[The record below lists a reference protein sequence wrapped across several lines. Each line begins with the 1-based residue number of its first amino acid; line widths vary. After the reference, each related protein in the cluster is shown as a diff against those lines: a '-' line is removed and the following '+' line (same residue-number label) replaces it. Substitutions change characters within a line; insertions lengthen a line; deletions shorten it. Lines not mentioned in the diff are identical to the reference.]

1 MNKIFYC
8 RVGWMR
14 SYCGAVDEKP
24 VNGGSY
30 NKNNTGYEV
39 YNFLGNK
46 GRYYGFVE
54 AGVDKTINIKKL
66 DGNNDYAENI
76 TVVWIAKS
84 NEAKGQRI
92 VGWYKDAKVFK
103 QLQKD
108 IPEDVME
115 ERDKAFN
122 IYNIYAEKAVLLDVN
137 DRKYIVKGMGQSNI
151 WYGNEDENKKV
162 EKIIE
167 TYEKDKSDK
176 VNEIE
181 KYTEELEGKE
191 KEAVVKVRINQD
203 KFREKLINKYK
214 KCCLCNVNMNEL
226 LVASHIKPWSISDA
240 NEKLDIHNGLL
251 MCPNHDKLFDRGY
264 ISFDDTGRILISERL
279 DDNNR
284 MYMNITAKM
293 KIDITE
299 ENIKYIKYH
308 RKNVFIEK

>member
-1 MNKIFYC
+1 MYAVIIFTILISFGLQASNRDKWEIYPFVQEKIDEILEKTGRKDHGENKLFVEFKYVC
-8 RVGWMR
+8 KDKFALR
-14 SYCGAVDEKP
+14 SNYGPA
-24 VNGGSY
+24 Y
-30 NKNNTGYEV
+30 NKPFIDIVEEGGYEV
-39 YNFLGNK
+39 IEQDRIKPLLYEITSH
-46 GRYYGFVE
+46 V
-54 AGVDKTINIKKL
+54 KTHL
-66 DGNNDYAENI
+66 SD
-76 TVVWIAKS
+76 
-84 NEAKGQRI
+84 
-92 VGWYKDAKVFK
+92 F
-103 QLQKD
+103 
-108 IPEDVME
+108 
-115 ERDKAFN
+115 
-122 IYNIYAEKAVLLDVN
+122 
-137 DRKYIVKGMGQSNI
+137 
-151 WYGNEDENKKV
+151 
-162 EKIIE
+162 
-167 TYEKDKSDK
+167 EKDKINK
-176 VNEIE
+176 VTEIE

-214 KCCLCNVNMNEL
+214 KCRLCNVNMNDL

-293 KIDITE
+293 KIDIAE

>member
-1 MNKIFYC
+1 
-8 RVGWMR
+8 
-14 SYCGAVDEKP
+14 
-24 VNGGSY
+24 
-30 NKNNTGYEV
+30 
-39 YNFLGNK
+39 
-46 GRYYGFVE
+46 
-54 AGVDKTINIKKL
+54 
-66 DGNNDYAENI
+66 
-76 TVVWIAKS
+76 
-84 NEAKGQRI
+84 
-92 VGWYKDAKVFK
+92 
-103 QLQKD
+103 
-108 IPEDVME
+108 ME
-115 ERDKAFN
+115 GTLWQERDKTYN
-122 IYNIYAEKAVLLDVN
+122 IYNIYAEKVVLLDVN
-137 DRKYIVKGMGQSNI
+137 DRKYVVKGLGQSNI
-151 WYGNEDENKKV
+151 WYGNEEEDRKV
-162 EKIIE
+162 ETIIE
-167 TYEKDKSDK
+167 NYEKDKINK
-176 VNEIE
+176 VTEIE

>member
-1 MNKIFYC
+1 
-8 RVGWMR
+8 
-14 SYCGAVDEKP
+14 
-24 VNGGSY
+24 
-30 NKNNTGYEV
+30 
-39 YNFLGNK
+39 
-46 GRYYGFVE
+46 
-54 AGVDKTINIKKL
+54 
-66 DGNNDYAENI
+66 
-76 TVVWIAKS
+76 
-84 NEAKGQRI
+84 
-92 VGWYKDAKVFK
+92 
-103 QLQKD
+103 
-108 IPEDVME
+108 ME
-115 ERDKAFN
+115 ETLWQERDKTYN
-122 IYNIYAEKAVLLDVN
+122 IYNIYAEKVVLLDVN
-137 DRKYIVKGMGQSNI
+137 DRKYVVKGLGQSNI
-151 WYGNEDENKKV
+151 WYGNEEEDRKV
-162 EKIIE
+162 ETIIE
-167 TYEKDKSDK
+167 NYEKDKINK
-176 VNEIE
+176 VTEIE

-226 LVASHIKPWSISDA
+226 LVASHIKPQSISDA

-308 RKNVFIEK
+308 RKNVFIEKQLLAVCQIIFSVYKFEKMLYKQQKITSSLNIISVSGAKVPG

>member
-1 MNKIFYC
+1 
-8 RVGWMR
+8 
-14 SYCGAVDEKP
+14 
-24 VNGGSY
+24 
-30 NKNNTGYEV
+30 
-39 YNFLGNK
+39 
-46 GRYYGFVE
+46 
-54 AGVDKTINIKKL
+54 
-66 DGNNDYAENI
+66 
-76 TVVWIAKS
+76 
-84 NEAKGQRI
+84 
-92 VGWYKDAKVFK
+92 
-103 QLQKD
+103 
-108 IPEDVME
+108 ME
-115 ERDKAFN
+115 ERDKTYN
-122 IYNIYAEKAVLLDVN
+122 IYNIYAEKVVLLDVN
-137 DRKYIVKGMGQSNI
+137 DRKYVVKGLGQSNI
-151 WYGNEDENKKV
+151 WYGNEEEDRKV
-162 EKIIE
+162 ETIIE
-167 TYEKDKSDK
+167 NYEKDKINKLNEGRK
-176 VNEIE
+176 VKYKYVDSYTGKKVQVTEIE

-299 ENIKYIKYH
+299 ENIKYIKY
-308 RKNVFIEK
+308 RKY

>member
-1 MNKIFYC
+1 
-8 RVGWMR
+8 
-14 SYCGAVDEKP
+14 
-24 VNGGSY
+24 
-30 NKNNTGYEV
+30 
-39 YNFLGNK
+39 
-46 GRYYGFVE
+46 
-54 AGVDKTINIKKL
+54 
-66 DGNNDYAENI
+66 
-76 TVVWIAKS
+76 
-84 NEAKGQRI
+84 
-92 VGWYKDAKVFK
+92 
-103 QLQKD
+103 
-108 IPEDVME
+108 ME
-115 ERDKAFN
+115 ETLWQERDKTYN
-122 IYNIYAEKAVLLDVN
+122 IYNIYAEKVVLLDVN
-137 DRKYIVKGMGQSNI
+137 DRKYVVKGLGQSNI
-151 WYGNEDENKKV
+151 WYGNEEEDRKV
-162 EKIIE
+162 ETIIE
-167 TYEKDKSDK
+167 NYEKDKINK
-176 VNEIE
+176 VTEIE

-226 LVASHIKPWSISDA
+226 LVASHIKPQSISDA

-308 RKNVFIEK
+308 RKNVFIEKQLLAVCQIIFSVYKFEKMLYKQQKITSSLNIISVSGAEAPG

>member
-1 MNKIFYC
+1 
-8 RVGWMR
+8 
-14 SYCGAVDEKP
+14 
-24 VNGGSY
+24 
-30 NKNNTGYEV
+30 
-39 YNFLGNK
+39 
-46 GRYYGFVE
+46 
-54 AGVDKTINIKKL
+54 
-66 DGNNDYAENI
+66 
-76 TVVWIAKS
+76 
-84 NEAKGQRI
+84 
-92 VGWYKDAKVFK
+92 
-103 QLQKD
+103 
-108 IPEDVME
+108 ME
-115 ERDKAFN
+115 GTLWQERDKTYN
-122 IYNIYAEKAVLLDVN
+122 IYNIYAEKVVLLDVN
-137 DRKYIVKGMGQSNI
+137 DRKYVVKGLGQSNI
-151 WYGNEDENKKV
+151 WYGNEEEDRKV
-162 EKIIE
+162 ETIIE
-167 TYEKDKSDK
+167 NYEKDKINK
-176 VNEIE
+176 VTEIE

-226 LVASHIKPWSISDA
+226 LVASHIKPQSISDA

-308 RKNVFIEK
+308 RKNVFIEKQLLAVCQIIFSVYKFEKMLYKQQKIIFSLNIISVSGAEAPG

>member
-1 MNKIFYC
+1 
-8 RVGWMR
+8 
-14 SYCGAVDEKP
+14 
-24 VNGGSY
+24 
-30 NKNNTGYEV
+30 
-39 YNFLGNK
+39 
-46 GRYYGFVE
+46 
-54 AGVDKTINIKKL
+54 
-66 DGNNDYAENI
+66 
-76 TVVWIAKS
+76 
-84 NEAKGQRI
+84 
-92 VGWYKDAKVFK
+92 
-103 QLQKD
+103 
-108 IPEDVME
+108 ME
-115 ERDKAFN
+115 ETLWQERDKTYN
-122 IYNIYAEKAVLLDVN
+122 IYNIYAEKVVLLDVN
-137 DRKYIVKGMGQSNI
+137 DRKYVVKGLGQSNI
-151 WYGNEDENKKV
+151 WYGNEEEDRKV
-162 EKIIE
+162 ETIIE
-167 TYEKDKSDK
+167 NYEKDKINK
-176 VNEIE
+176 VTEIE

-226 LVASHIKPWSISDA
+226 LVASHIKPQSISDA

-308 RKNVFIEK
+308 RKNVFIEKQLLAVCQIIFSVYKFEKMLYKQQKIIFSLNIISVSGAEAPG

>member
-1 MNKIFYC
+1 
-8 RVGWMR
+8 
-14 SYCGAVDEKP
+14 
-24 VNGGSY
+24 
-30 NKNNTGYEV
+30 
-39 YNFLGNK
+39 
-46 GRYYGFVE
+46 
-54 AGVDKTINIKKL
+54 
-66 DGNNDYAENI
+66 
-76 TVVWIAKS
+76 
-84 NEAKGQRI
+84 
-92 VGWYKDAKVFK
+92 
-103 QLQKD
+103 
-108 IPEDVME
+108 ME
-115 ERDKAFN
+115 ERDKTYN
-122 IYNIYAEKAVLLDVN
+122 IYNIYAEKVVLLDVN
-137 DRKYIVKGMGQSNI
+137 DRKYVVKGLGQSNI
-151 WYGNEDENKKV
+151 WYGNEEEDRKV
-162 EKIIE
+162 ETIIE
-167 TYEKDKSDK
+167 NYEKDKINK
-176 VNEIE
+176 VTEIE

-203 KFREKLINKYK
+203 KFREKLINKNK
-214 KCCLCNVNMNEL
+214 EL

>member
-1 MNKIFYC
+1 
-8 RVGWMR
+8 
-14 SYCGAVDEKP
+14 
-24 VNGGSY
+24 
-30 NKNNTGYEV
+30 
-39 YNFLGNK
+39 
-46 GRYYGFVE
+46 
-54 AGVDKTINIKKL
+54 
-66 DGNNDYAENI
+66 
-76 TVVWIAKS
+76 
-84 NEAKGQRI
+84 
-92 VGWYKDAKVFK
+92 
-103 QLQKD
+103 
-108 IPEDVME
+108 ME
-115 ERDKAFN
+115 ETLWQERDKT
-122 IYNIYAEKAVLLDVN
+122 YNIYAEKVVLLDVN
-137 DRKYIVKGMGQSNI
+137 DRKYVVKGLGQSNI
-151 WYGNEDENKKV
+151 WYGNEEEDRKV
-162 EKIIE
+162 QTIIE
-167 TYEKDKSDK
+167 IYEKDKINK
-176 VNEIE
+176 VTEIE

-308 RKNVFIEK
+308 RKNVFIEKQLLAVCQIIFSVYKFEKMLYKQQKINSPLNIMCVSGAEAPG